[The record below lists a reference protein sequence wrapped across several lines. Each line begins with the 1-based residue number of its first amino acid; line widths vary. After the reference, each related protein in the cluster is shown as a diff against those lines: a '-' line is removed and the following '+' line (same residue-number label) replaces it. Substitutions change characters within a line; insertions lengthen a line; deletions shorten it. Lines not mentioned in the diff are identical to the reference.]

1 MSLIQ
6 TEKGRNA
13 LNLFLFITGWLA
25 CVFSSGNWPYIAT
38 LIILIIHFK
47 WIGSWEKE
55 REVVFITLLAGSII
69 DSVSGNL
76 GLLSFPELIEPSR
89 ILPGWMACIWL
100 LLGTTIRHGLAWGAS
115 RVVLMA
121 VTGAVAAAVHYF
133 FINEFTTVELEQP
146 ELKNLIIL
154 AMVWMLT
161 LPVLQAFSKIWLERH
176 RRQTTGI

>member
-6 TEKGRNA
+6 SEKGRNA
-13 LNLFLFITGWLA
+13 LNLFLFSAGWFA

-38 LIILIIHFK
+38 LMILMVHFR

-69 DSVSGNL
+69 DSVSSNL
-76 GLLSFPELIEPSR
+76 GLLSFPELTEPSR
-89 ILPGWMACIWL
+89 ILPGWLACIWL

-115 RVVLMA
+115 RPGFVA
-121 VTGAVAAAVHYF
+121 ATGAGIAVIHYSLA
-133 FINEFTTVELEQP
+133 NVFTGVRLEQP
-146 ELKNLIIL
+146 EFKTLIIL
-154 AMVWMLT
+154 AVVWMLV
-161 LPVLQAFSKIWLERH
+161 LPVLQAFSKIWLERY